1 MIDTT
6 AVELLLS
13 RALIGR
19 DSEVSRIERL
29 VDDAVAG
36 TGGGLMVV
44 GEAGVGKS
52 RLCREL
58 GHLAG
63 TRGLYLLSGRSVE
76 GAAEPFRPLTDA
88 LLSGFRETGYPSNR
102 AVLPLRPT
110 LAHLVPEWSS
120 AATGDASALAIAE
133 ALLGLIQVAS
143 DDRGALL
150 VIEDAHWADPDTL
163 TILEYL
169 VDHADA
175 HGAQI
180 VVTLRSEPA
189 TPALQL
195 ARRLADRR
203 VAGMLE
209 LRPLAPPAVDRMVLS
224 CLGQDAVAGELLR
237 FVRDHSDGIP
247 FFVEELLAGLVR
259 EEALV
264 RDATSWRWVPRHLT
278 PSVPVTLAASVER
291 RVRELDDAALQV
303 LFTAAVLG
311 RRFDWRLLSAATG
324 LSEAVITS
332 ALRETTYAQLVVT
345 VGEEFRFRHAL
356 TRDHVI
362 ALMLPSERRQVA
374 QRTLDAVQ
382 RAHPELTGGWP
393 DIAADLAELAG
404 RPDQAATHLVT
415 AATRAADRGALS
427 SAVARLERARG
438 LLTDPDAVLRIDER
452 LARVYALTGQA
463 ARASTLG
470 DAALRARRARGD
482 APGSEIDLQL
492 ALARA
497 AMTSGELQRATS
509 RADTARDRAATLGDR
524 TRVARATSL
533 AAQVAVEHGDLDR
546 AAELARQA
554 LQDAAELPDV
564 WCEAHETIGRC
575 LRVTDVVG
583 AERAFAE
590 ALACAERHGLAVWR
604 ARALHE
610 LGTIDLFDTMRTARL
625 TAARRAAI
633 GAGAPATAAV
643 VDFHLASA
651 FVAQG
656 RTQIARDAVQ
666 RSIAVAERLGLSIL
680 APALTVLAR
689 SYAHE
694 RRIEPMEAAIGLAE
708 AAAPGDAAVEAAIW
722 GNVRTVLHLNQAD
735 RRAAR
740 AALDRAT
747 NLLREQRPG
756 EHFPH
761 WGLWALL
768 CTLAG
773 DDGRQARAVAATA
786 AGCDTRLN
794 VAHGLVADAIV
805 SGREGHLD
813 AAARRF
819 HDAIARMEVY
829 EGSDW
834 LVHVTWW
841 LVAPAALADR
851 WGKPVTW
858 LQSCVRWF
866 DAHGHAPLA
875 TDCRTTLRDA
885 GGAVPRRGRGVSA
898 VPDELRRLGVTSRE
912 MDVLALASDELS
924 NGQIAEHLV
933 ISPRTVEKH
942 IASLLRKTGASH
954 RGELPH
960 LARRLGR

>member
-1 MIDTT
+1 
-6 AVELLLS
+6 VELLLS

-19 DSEVSRIERL
+19 DGELSRIERL
-29 VDDAVAG
+29 VDDAAVG
-36 TGGGLMVV
+36 TGGGLMMV

-58 GHLAG
+58 EDRAR
-63 TRGLYLLSGRSVE
+63 TRGLYVLPGRSVE
-76 GAAEPFRPLTDA
+76 DAAEPFRPLSDA
-88 LLSGFRETGYPSNR
+88 LLSGFRETGYPRDR
-102 AVLPLRPT
+102 AVLPLRAT

-133 ALLGLIQVAS
+133 ALLRLLQVAA
-143 DDRGALL
+143 DDRAALL

-163 TILEYL
+163 TILEHL

-180 VVTLRSEPA
+180 VVTLRSEPP
-189 TPALQL
+189 TPALQM

-209 LRPLAPPAVDRMVLS
+209 LRPLAPPDVDRMVLS
-224 CLGQDAVAGELLR
+224 CLGQDAVAGELR
-237 FVRDHSDGIP
+237 TFVHDHSDGIP

-264 RDATSWRWVPRHLT
+264 RDVTGWRWVPQHRT

-291 RVRELDDAALQV
+291 RVRDLGATALQV
-303 LFTAAVLG
+303 LFAAAVLG
-311 RRFDWRLLSAATG
+311 RRFDWRLLPAATG
-324 LSEAVITS
+324 LSEDVITS
-332 ALRETTYAQLVVT
+332 ALRETIHEQLVVT
-345 VGEEFRFRHAL
+345 DGEEFRFRHAL

-362 ALMLPSERRQVA
+362 ALMLPAERRQVA
-374 QRTLDAVQ
+374 QRTLDTVQ
-382 RAHPELTGGWP
+382 RAHPDLTAGRP
-393 DIAADLAELAG
+393 DIAAELAELAG
-404 RPDQAATHLVT
+404 RPDQAARHLVT

-427 SAVARLERARG
+427 SAAVRLERARG
-438 LLTDPDAVLRIDER
+438 LVTDPDAVARIDEH
-452 LARVYALTGQA
+452 LARVYALGGQA
-463 ARASTLG
+463 QRASALA
-470 DAALRARRARGD
+470 DAALRSRRSRGD
-482 APGSEIDLQL
+482 ASASEIDLQL

-497 AMTSGELQRATS
+497 AMSSGDLQRAARRVNAARH
-509 RADTARDRAATLGDR
+509 RACALADR

-533 AAQVAVEHGDLDR
+533 AAQVAAEDGDLDS
-546 AAELARQA
+546 AADLARQA

-564 WCEAHETIGRC
+564 WCEAHETVGRC
-575 LRVTDVVG
+575 LRVIDVAG
-583 AERAFAE
+583 AEAAFAE
-590 ALACAERHGLAVWR
+590 ALACAERHGLAVWQ

-610 LGTIDLFDTMRTARL
+610 LGTIDLLDTMRTARL
-625 TAARRAAI
+625 DAARRAAI

-656 RTQIARDAVQ
+656 RTEKAREAAQ

-694 RRIEPMEAAIGLAE
+694 GDIEPMEAAIGRAE
-708 AAAPGDAAVEAAIW
+708 AAAPGDASVEAAVW
-722 GNVRTVLHLNQAD
+722 GNVRTMLHLHQAD
-735 RRAAR
+735 RRAAL

-747 NLLREQRPG
+747 CLLRKRLPG

-768 CTLAG
+768 RTLG
-773 DDGRQARAVAATA
+773 DEERQARTVAAAA

-794 VAHGLVADAIV
+794 IAHVLAAEAIV
-805 SGREGHLD
+805 SGREGHAGE
-813 AAARRF
+813 AAQRF
-819 HDAIARMEVY
+819 HDAIASIEVY

-834 LVHVTWW
+834 LVHTTWW
-841 LVAPAALADR
+841 LVAPAALADG
-851 WGKPVTW
+851 WGEPITW

-875 TDCRTTLRDA
+875 TDCRAMLRDA
-885 GGAVPRRGRGVSA
+885 GGPVPRRGRGASA

-912 MDVLALASDELS
+912 MDVLTLASDERS
-924 NGQIAEHLV
+924 NGEIAEQLV

-942 IASLLRKTGASH
+942 MASLLRKTGAAD
-954 RGELPH
+954 RGELP
-960 LARRLGR
+960 RVTGRQGH